1 MDYGKKIKNAKSI
14 SEIFEIAK
22 NIVREYLGAEQ
33 AGLMVGI
40 SDLGYHN
47 NGFIGA
53 FYLLNSNM
61 IVINKRPLGRLLQ
74 TNPALYNYYLFHVI
88 LHEYLHSV
96 GSEDEDETRQ
106 LVYEISGHY
115 FGESHAITQFA
126 SKIEKFMPNLTYP
139 GKCHMEPKDI
149 NIEFIKGIDRKN
161 INYIN

>member
-1 MDYGKKIKNAKSI
+1 MDYEKKIKKARSI
-14 SEIFEIAK
+14 SEIFELVK
-22 NIVREYLGAEQ
+22 DIVWEYLDIEQ
-33 AGLMVGI
+33 AGLMVGV
-40 SDLGYHN
+40 SDLGYYN

-96 GSEDEDETRQ
+96 GSEDEEKTRQ

-115 FGESHAITQFA
+115 FGENHAITQFA
-126 SKIEKFMPNLTYP
+126 SKIEKFMHNLTYP
-139 GKCHMEPKDI
+139 ETGHVEPKDI
-149 NIEFIKGIDRKN
+149 NIEFVKGIDRKN
-161 INYIN
+161 INYIG

>member
-1 MDYGKKIKNAKSI
+1 MDYEKKIKKAKSI
-14 SEIFEIAK
+14 SEIFETAK
-22 NIVREYLGAEQ
+22 EIVREYLGAEQ

-61 IVINKRPLGRLLQ
+61 IVINKRPLGRILQ
-74 TNPALYNYYLFHVI
+74 TNPSLYNYYLFHVI

-96 GSEDEDETRQ
+96 GSEDEEETRQ

-115 FGESHAITQFA
+115 FGKSHVITQLA

-139 GKCHMEPKDI
+139 ETGYIEPQDI
-149 NIEFIKGIDRKN
+149 NIEFVRGIDMKN